1 MANSKII
8 LTADD
13 FGVDDTI
20 DNGIIRLVKY
30 NIINSVEILANNG
43 ENGAESIRRAEYLLD
58 QTEAVNPGLEL
69 GVHLTITSGK
79 PVSNGDLSKILFDG
93 HFISAKNTNSEAD
106 PGAIYNELK
115 SQIEILK
122 SNARIWSK
130 VTHLTN
136 HHDALWFFPKY
147 TEMYVQVAQEYGL
160 PIRNPRVLPEWNS
173 FLYYNY
179 MGPRNASHDD
189 LEKSRKAY
197 DFRMKGQF
205 ETKDLDYRSSHYL
218 DSSHYSLWRT
228 ILDSNPY
235 KPEVFIAKRQEQ
247 LRTVFKRVR
256 EMHDELGTPQI
267 VEVLFHV
274 WEGSL
279 KNSKVKLPKNKRNQ
293 AFDKFDLEHY
303 NGISTSYFDGR
314 SVEWTSLVW
323 ENTSGALAKLYS
335 DNHIERGCWSDCI
348 EQKLKMPEIV
358 L

>member
-1 MANSKII
+1 MQNSKII

-13 FGVDDTI
+13 FGVDDSI
-20 DNGIIRLVKY
+20 DKGIISLVKY
-30 NIINSVEILANNG
+30 NIIHSVEILANNG
-43 ENGAESIRRAEYLLD
+43 ENGSESIRRTEYLLD
-58 QTEAVNPGLEL
+58 QSEAVNPGLEL

-79 PVSNGDLSKILFDG
+79 PVTDGDLSKILFNG

-106 PGAIYNELK
+106 PEAIYRELK
-115 SQIEILK
+115 GQIEILK
-122 SNARIWSK
+122 SNTRIWSK

-147 TEMYVQVAQEYGL
+147 TEMYVKVAQEYDL

-179 MGPRNASHDD
+179 MGPRNASQEDM
-189 LEKSRKAY
+189 EKSRKAY
-197 DFRMKGQF
+197 DFRLRGQF
-205 ETKDLDYRSSHYL
+205 ETGELAYRSSHYL

-256 EMHDELGTPQI
+256 EMHEKLGTPQL

-274 WEGSL
+274 REGSL
-279 KNSKVKLPKNKRNQ
+279 KDSKVKLPKNKRNK
-293 AFDKFDLEHY
+293 AFDKFDLANY
-303 NGISTSYFDGR
+303 NGVSTAYFDGR
-314 SVEWTSLVW
+314 SVECTSLLW
-323 ENTSGALAKLYS
+323 ENTTGALARLYS
-335 DNHIERGCWSDCI
+335 DNHIEKGRWSDCI
-348 EQKLKMPEIV
+348 EQKLSRP
-358 L
+358 

>member
-8 LTADD
+8 FTADD
-13 FGVDDTI
+13 FGVDDSI

-30 NIINSVEILANNG
+30 HIINSVEILANNG
-43 ENGAESIRRAEYLLD
+43 ENGAESLLRAENLLD

-79 PVSNGDLSKILFDG
+79 PVSKGNLSKILFEG

-106 PGAIYNELK
+106 PEAVYQELK
-115 SQIEILK
+115 AQIEILK
-122 SNARIWSK
+122 SNPRVWSR

-136 HHDALWFFPKY
+136 HHDALWFFPAY
-147 TEMYVQVAQEYGL
+147 TAAYIRVANEYDL
-160 PIRNPRVLPEWNS
+160 PIRNPRVLPSWNAY
-173 FLYYNY
+173 LYYNY
-179 MGPRNASHDD
+179 MGPRNASTED
-189 LEKSRKAY
+189 LEISRRAY
-197 DFRMKGQF
+197 NFRLNGQF
-205 ETKDLDYRSSHYL
+205 ETADLSYRSSHYL

-247 LRTVFKRVR
+247 LRNVFKRVR
-256 EMHDELGTPQI
+256 EIHDELGSPQI

-274 WEGSL
+274 REGAL
-279 KNSKVKLPKNKRNQ
+279 KDSKVKLPKSKRNQ
-293 AFDKFDLEHY
+293 AFDKFDLPHY
-303 NGISTSYFDGR
+303 NGISTTYFDGR

-335 DNHIERGCWSDCI
+335 DNQIEKGRWSDCI
-348 EQKLKMPEIV
+348 EQKLSMPGGV
-358 L
+358 